1 MKTIFIFMMMLSL
14 SAHAGKGLRGNGF
27 PSGEHFNLNLLGKK
41 AGFKCPDAE
50 FDEYGN
56 QIFGNVIFFPREEDN
71 KPITILMESG
81 KKGPK
86 NAPNTASL
94 EVTDWCTES
103 FSNNGASLRLPQN
116 DKGYRVYARIT
127 GKPTD
132 NPSLSLSSELAYVQD
147 ENGNDLLFLGLVDS
161 IGVFSSDGE
170 DLSRT
175 DSTKKGKGVQ
185 KATDLT
191 GLFEYSGNVCYL
203 QADSDL
209 YCLDESGQNTC
220 SAYDLC
226 CIDRE
231 LDGIYDRCDPLS
243 VVGVDLNLD
252 GLLECPVADQESNT
266 YFSEQAQ
273 CKAYDSEWVFNIGD
287 FVGLIWNLDNNG
299 SYNVQIRFYPN
310 K

>member
-1 MKTIFIFMMMLSL
+1 MYYFILIFSL
-14 SAHAGKGLRGNGF
+14 ITFSAYAGKNLKGNGF

-41 AGFKCPDAE
+41 EGFKCPEAE

-56 QIFGNVIFFPREEDN
+56 QVYGNVIFFPREKDN
-71 KPITILMESG
+71 KPITVLMESG

-86 NAPNTASL
+86 NAPNTSSL

-103 FSNNGASLRLPQN
+103 FSQNGASLRLPQN

-127 GKPTD
+127 GKPSGDT
-132 NPSLSLSSELAYVQD
+132 SLSLSSELAYVED
-147 ENGNDLLFLGLVDS
+147 ESGNDLLYLGLVDS
-161 IGVFSSDGE
+161 QGVFSSTGE
-170 DLSRT
+170 ELIRD

-191 GLFEYSGNVCYL
+191 GLFEYSGNACYL
-203 QADSDL
+203 QEDSDL
-209 YCLDESGQNTC
+209 YCIDEQNQNTC
-220 SAYDLC
+220 SALDLC

-231 LDGIYDRCDPLS
+231 LDGIYDRCDALS
-243 VVGVDLNLD
+243 GVGVDLNLD
-252 GLLECPVADQESNT
+252 GVLECPVADQDGHT

-273 CKAYDSEWVFNIGD
+273 CKTYDNEWVFNIGD
-287 FVGLIWNLDNNG
+287 FVGLLWNIDNNG